1 MLKKKCNKCKQIF
14 GVDMFYRDKTRSDG
28 LATRC
33 KTCSNKISYN
43 QYHNNVEHWNE
54 YHRERYS
61 KNPYPSREKAA
72 ELRNSIKPGVY
83 MIKNKLTGECYI
95 GQSTKPYRRRVEHFS
110 IYNGEKSVSYAK
122 KLQNDIKQLGKNAF
136 LFGIIEYCNKQ
147 ELADKEQYYLNLYKP
162 QYNTY
167 AVR

>member
-1 MLKKKCNKCKQIF
+1 MLKKECNKCKQIF

-28 LATRC
+28 LSTRC
-33 KTCSNKISYN
+33 KICSNKTSMK
-43 QYHNNVEHWNE
+43 QYHDNVEHWNE
-54 YHRERYS
+54 YHRKRYS
-61 KNPYPSREKAA
+61 ANSYPSREKAA
-72 ELRNSIKPGVY
+72 ELRSSIEPGIY

-122 KLQNDIKQLGKNAF
+122 RLQNDIKQLGKNAF